1 MRLTGPGSI
10 LKLIGNL
17 QKWVDGKNFPED
29 VVVVDLPDEMD
40 LLDEVDLPDEVAG
53 AGQGRAI
60 VEDLR
65 TA

>member
-10 LKLIGNL
+10 LKLISNL
-17 QKWVDGKNFPED
+17 QMWVDGNNFPED
-29 VVVVDLPDEMD
+29 VVVEDLPDETD

-53 AGQGRAI
+53 AGQGRVI